1 MASFVPGAW
10 CEGVVITHESP
21 ESNVFC
27 QLEMLVMICQSSFS
41 ISESLVSESVCLP
54 PIYIYIYIYIYYI
67 PTYTH
72 LLYIYIYIYIYY
84 IPTYTHTYMLYI

>member
-10 CEGVVITHESP
+10 CEGVVITP

-27 QLEMLVMICQSSFS
+27 QLESLVMICQSSFS

-54 PIYIYIYIYIYYI
+54 PIKVGI
-67 PTYTH
+67 
-72 LLYIYIYIYIYY
+72 LLESN
-84 IPTYTHTYMLYI
+84 L